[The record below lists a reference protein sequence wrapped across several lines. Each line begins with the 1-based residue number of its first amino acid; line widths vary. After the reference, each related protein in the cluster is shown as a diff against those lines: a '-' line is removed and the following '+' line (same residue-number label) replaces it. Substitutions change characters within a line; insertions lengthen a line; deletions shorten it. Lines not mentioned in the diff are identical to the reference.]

1 MLAPVSVAMIAA
13 LSALALSL
21 LARRR
26 RSHGRLEA
34 DDVVITL
41 VLHAGLVG
49 LVATLL
55 ACFGGLG
62 VTGLVGSCVLLALLC
77 WPWANVPTQG
87 APQSHSR
94 ALSLVLLALVGLG
107 VGLRLPAIPA
117 ELAGRDQGTYVLR
130 AHASAR
136 TGSLGW
142 TDPVLAEAGREL
154 ASGEAAAGTYDILG
168 LYPTNQEPWRRDH
181 YDGAYRP
188 GAYLGDRELGEVVP
202 QFFHLHPMLLA
213 VAGAAFGP
221 EHVTFVLPWLACL
234 WLGCLAC
241 CARRLW
247 PRGPWAAVAVALVV
261 SSPLAIWTART
272 PLSENPMALF
282 EWTAVLVALRMR
294 DSFESGGVE
303 REDVGSLLV
312 AGCLGLCAFTRGN
325 AVLLLP
331 IVLALAWLRPRGP
344 KGAYLLLGSLLASIV
359 VHAATTY
366 PYMHDELLR
375 QLPSV
380 RLGPLGLIVA
390 AALGALAWLSI
401 DRVVAFR
408 PSLSRLLVHVPRLL
422 VLACFAAALLWWL
435 LRRDAPPGRPFS
447 RLDAAPILLG
457 LPLLLSA
464 GVGLLVVAWR
474 WRPGPEQVWLVALAS
489 LVPATAL
496 LYATRQLPQLAFFYY
511 GRYLVPELLPAA
523 AMAATA
529 ALASAAAWLGG
540 SKASWR
546 RTVASGLGVAGGL
559 GLLWS
564 SASALLE
571 HPQLRLREYE
581 GAGAAVRWLAA
592 RLPDGAIVIAGGEG
606 WHSGHTNNQ
615 IGGALA
621 FSHGVE
627 VLPYRT
633 REDAWVT
640 AWELLVAGPSRRGEP
655 PPPVFLLV
663 NEGAHQYTRRDG
675 EGGKIP
681 VALLDEQLWAPF
693 SVERAALLEL
703 FVHALTPVPDQLP
716 TRVARHELRMGLLR
730 LQVDAEALSHIEQLE
745 FGARPP
751 VGISVRGGLHDDA
764 STCVSPERP
773 LTLTIPRSAEAMHMV
788 VVAEVANEP
797 MSLQIGEW
805 SLRID
810 GVPIERPKG
819 LPPRARA
826 TLGPIALPMRTDPEH
841 AETVTL
847 ELLGVDLRPEA
858 LGPEPCRYGRVAAI
872 YLLPHER
879 SSVFELEPERV
890 EVTTLE
896 PPKNLGHAIVPTTWA
911 AGRSLS
917 RYRAGTTLAGLGHSP
932 SPLGHSPP
940 LAVPSPELVGLA
952 LRLPAGGSLTFAPI
966 DLPRIE
972 GPRSLDV
979 VVTLAGTS
987 TEDESQLHVYAGER
1001 RIGTVSPPPMRT
1013 GSWIAEPFVWSDYP
1027 DRAQL
1032 RVELESP
1039 AGSVELRDVALFVRP
1054 PE

>member
-1 MLAPVSVAMIAA
+1 MVAPVSVALIAA
-13 LSALALSL
+13 LLALALSL

-26 RSHGRLEA
+26 RSRARLES
-34 DDVVITL
+34 DDVVIVL

-49 LVATLL
+49 IAATLL
-55 ACFGGLG
+55 ACFGWLG
-62 VTGLVGSCVLLALLC
+62 ITGLVGACVLLALLC
-77 WPWANVPTQG
+77 WPWAIVR
-87 APQSHSR
+87 APAAQQSHSR
-94 ALSLVLLALVGLG
+94 MLSLVLLTLVGIG
-107 VGLRLPAIPA
+107 VGLRVPAIPA

-130 AHASAR
+130 AHASLR

-142 TDPVLAEAGREL
+142 TDPVLAEAGRAL
-154 ASGEAAAGTYDILG
+154 ASGEAAPGTFDILG

-188 GAYLGDRELGEVVP
+188 GAYLGDREVGEVVP

-213 VAGAAFGP
+213 VGGAMFGP
-221 EHVTFVLPWLACL
+221 ERATFVLPWLACL
-234 WLGCLAC
+234 WLACLAC

-294 DSFESGGVE
+294 DSVE
-303 REDVGSLLV
+303 REDLGSLLV

-331 IVLALAWLRPRGP
+331 IVLALVWLRPRGQMGR
-344 KGAYLLLGSLLASIV
+344 GAYLLLGSLLASIV
-359 VHAATTY
+359 VHALTTY

-375 QLPSV
+375 QLPNV
-380 RLGPLGLIVA
+380 RLGPLGLVVA
-390 AALGALAWLSI
+390 AALGALAWVSI
-401 DRVVAFR
+401 DRLAAR
-408 PSLSRLLVHVPRLL
+408 LPSLSRLLVHVPRLL

-457 LPLLLSA
+457 LPLLVSA
-464 GVGLLVVAWR
+464 GVGLLIVAWR

-529 ALASAAAWLGG
+529 AIASAVAWLGG
-540 SKASWR
+540 QKAGLR
-546 RTVASGLGVAGGL
+546 RSVATGLGVVGGL

-663 NEGAHQYTRRDG
+663 NEAAHQYTRTDG
-675 EGGKIP
+675 EGGKVP
-681 VALLDEQLWAPF
+681 V
-693 SVERAALLEL
+693 ALLEL

-730 LQVDAEALSHIEQLE
+730 LRVDPEALFAIEQLTFDE
-745 FGARPP
+745 
-751 VGISVRGGLHDDA
+751 

-773 LTLTIPRSAEAMHMV
+773 LTLTIPRSAEAEHMV
-788 VVAEVANEP
+788 VVAEVANEA
-797 MSLQIGEW
+797 MSLAIGQW

-810 GVPIERPKG
+810 GVEIERPKG
-819 LPPRARA
+819 LPPRPRA
-826 TLGPIALPMRTDPEH
+826 TLGPFALPLRANPGEG
-841 AETVTL
+841 ETLTV
-847 ELLGVDLRPEA
+847 ELLGVELSPEA
-858 LGPEPCRYGRVAAI
+858 LGGEPCRYGRVAAI
-872 YLLPHER
+872 YLLPRER

-890 EVTTLE
+890 EITTLE

-917 RYRAGTTLAGLGHSP
+917 RYRAGT
-932 SPLGHSPP
+932 
-940 LAVPSPELVGLA
+940 VPKPELVGLA
-952 LRLPAGGSLTFAPI
+952 LHLSAGGSLTFAPI
-966 DLPRIE
+966 DLPLPAR
-972 GPRSLDV
+972 GRPRSLDV
-979 VVTLAGTS
+979 VVTLASTS
-987 TEDESQLHVYAGER
+987 TEGESQLHVYADER
-1001 RIGTVSPPPMRT
+1001 RIGTVSPPPLRT

-1039 AGSVELRDVALFVRP
+1039 AGGVELRDVALFVR
-1054 PE
+1054 